1 MDQGHRNWLHVITA
15 LNRGYDHVEHDIDSF
30 ICCCWSCLTSDS
42 HKWYRPAL
50 YVEHDSFILRQHLR
64 KPSSISKAGAASIV
78 PVDAVGES
86 LKSHVG

>member
-1 MDQGHRNWLHVITA
+1 MTLKMDQGHRNWLQHVTVA
-15 LNRGYDHVEHDIDSF
+15 LNRCYDHVEQV
-30 ICCCWSCLTSDS
+30 
-42 HKWYRPAL
+42 R
-50 YVEHDSFILRQHLR
+50 FILRQHLR